1 MNFCSIVK
9 TNTCIVTYSLRFL
22 GGAVVKTLTAK
33 AGDTRD
39 MGSVPGLEK
48 ATGVGNG
55 YLLPYPGLGNPMDRE
70 PGGL

>member
-1 MNFCSIVK
+1 M
-9 TNTCIVTYSLRFL
+9 
-22 GGAVVKTLTAK
+22 VKTLTAK

-55 YLLPYPGLGNPMDRE
+55 YLLQYPGLGNPMDRE